1 MRLGE
6 FAKNAALLVVR
17 AAVTPGTVARKV
29 KLLRCVDHAVPTIG
43 ALADAQGASA
53 WDFLPAAVRAW
64 RKAYQASSRSCAFAL
79 GHEVDVADIRE

>member
-29 KLLRCVDHAVPTIG
+29 KSLRCVDHAVPTIG

-53 WDFLPAAVRAW
+53 WDFLVRAW
-64 RKAYQASSRSCAFAL
+64 RKAYQASSRSCAFVL
-79 GHEVDVADIRE
+79 GHEVDVTGVRE